1 MRQLLK
7 LPESTSRT
15 VVTWFRMLLTATAW
29 ACSCSSAM
37 ASWRSMA
44 EARSGG
50 DVEDV
55 LDEAP
60 PGAPRAAA
68 AARSLAARARASLA
82 RAAAASRSLT
92 AAAASSSAWAARA
105 RAAWRSLSR
114 SWAAAAASFAFS
126 LAWRATISSAVT
138 SPDLGEG
145 GGVGDMALHGRGQR
159 LARRGG
165 QRKGRPK
172 PRRLIP

>member
-1 MRQLLK
+1 M
-7 LPESTSRT
+7 
-15 VVTWFRMLLTATAW
+15 V
-29 ACSCSSAM
+29 
-37 ASWRSMA
+37 

-55 LDEAP
+55 LEEAP

-68 AARSLAARARASLA
+68 AAAAHSLAARARASLA

-114 SWAAAAASFAFS
+114 SWVAAAAAFAFS
-126 LAWRATISSAVT
+126 LAWRAAISSAVT

-145 GGVGDMALHGRGQR
+145 GGVGDMMRVTAGPARGRCTAEAGAQGC
-159 LARRGG
+159 AAEG
-165 QRKGRPK
+165 KT
-172 PRRLIP
+172 